1 MSRLFWS
8 AALFALGLLL
18 GTTGLANAARVPSV
32 RVVTYPST
40 GARHDI
46 TVPYTTNGRS
56 TLGVADGVSPLIVS
70 QPGLGTFNDAQV
82 RPVYNLPYYGGRQS
96 FNSGFFGAVDRQ
108 PNSLRPRR

>member
-18 GTTGLANAARVPSV
+18 ATTGLADAARVPSV

-40 GARHDI
+40 AARSDV

-56 TLGVADGVSPLIVS
+56 TLGVANGVSPLIVS
-70 QPGLGTFNDAQV
+70 QPGLGTFDDAQV

-96 FNSGFFGAVDRQ
+96 FNSGFFGAVDRR
-108 PNSLRPRR
+108 PNSLRPGR